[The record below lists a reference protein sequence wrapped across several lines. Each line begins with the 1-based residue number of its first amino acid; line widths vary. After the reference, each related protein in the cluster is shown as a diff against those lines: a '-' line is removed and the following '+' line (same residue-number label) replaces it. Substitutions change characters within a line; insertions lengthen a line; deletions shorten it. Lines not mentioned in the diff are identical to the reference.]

1 MRSPS
6 WMDATPITDAR
17 MALVCARFNLR
28 GGKRRLQKGLT
39 AAGLVALYDSVL
51 FGMRYYITR
60 HEGCAPFLEEIDLWD
75 ALDMFEAL
83 TRAGIFE
90 DPLTFNRL
98 SLIVERTLWQGSLSL
113 EADAVLNDVEKMLA
127 TLGVL
132 PFHKNILPG
141 QPERTD

>member
-1 MRSPS
+1 MLSS
-6 WMDATPITDAR
+6 SFTDASHLIDSR
-17 MALVCARFNLR
+17 TALICARFNLR

-39 AAGLVALYDSVL
+39 AAGMVALYDSIL

-60 HEGCAPFLEEIDLWD
+60 HERCVSLLEDIDLWD
-75 ALDMFEAL
+75 ALNMFEAL

-113 EADAVLNDVEKMLA
+113 DAKAVLMEVEKVLV

-132 PFHKNILPG
+132 PFPENIPG
-141 QPERTD
+141 KKPVPFD